1 METEWKHFG
10 SAKRIGVP
18 QVMENIGATRR
29 SRTGDLLITNPSL
42 NSPESRHYKKIRE
55 IRDKRPKLLGSY
67 RSKCLPAHG
76 LRTDSNSIFRVIS
89 YQTFPRKHLI
99 QSKFFE

>member
-29 SRTGDLLITNPSL
+29 RRTGDLLITNPSL
-42 NSPESRHYKKIRE
+42 NSPESRHSKKIRE
-55 IRDKRPKLLGSY
+55 FRDKRRRLLGNFWAT
-67 RSKCLPAHG
+67 CPPAHG
-76 LRTDSNSIFRVIS
+76 LRTDSYSIFRVIS
-89 YQTFPRKHLI
+89 HQMFPRKYLT
-99 QSKFFE
+99 

>member
-29 SRTGDLLITNPSL
+29 SRTGDLLITNR
-42 NSPESRHYKKIRE
+42 SPAKIQPTLAYSSE
-55 IRDKRPKLLGSY
+55 EKSSVRPVAFSCFQLG
-67 RSKCLPAHG
+67 
-76 LRTDSNSIFRVIS
+76 RTDYTRTQQAFFLACPVGLIILSNAPFTR
-89 YQTFPRKHLI
+89 QDL
-99 QSKFFE
+99 